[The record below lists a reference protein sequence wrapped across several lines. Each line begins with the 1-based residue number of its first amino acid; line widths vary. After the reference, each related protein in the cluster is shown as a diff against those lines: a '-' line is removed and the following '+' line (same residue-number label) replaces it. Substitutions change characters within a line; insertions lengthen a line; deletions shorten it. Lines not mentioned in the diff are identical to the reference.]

1 MGKKIF
7 VKGLALGAVLA
18 GVAALIH
25 EMKGRD
31 LNTKEVQKA
40 AQRIKTKVAKHAKTL
55 GKLSKGAYGKIV
67 DTTVGEFRGVKAL
80 SAAELDDLKDELKAG
95 WEEVQKM
102 MTKKKTSKK

>member
-25 EMKGRD
+25 EMKDRE
-31 LNTKEVQKA
+31 LNTKEMKKA
-40 AQRIKTKVAKHAKTL
+40 AIRIKTKVAKHAKTL
-55 GKLSKGAYGKIV
+55 GKLSKSAYGKIV

-80 SAAELDDLKDELKAG
+80 SAGELEDLKDELKAS
-95 WEEVQKM
+95 WEDVRKM
-102 MTKKKTSKK
+102 VSKKKK